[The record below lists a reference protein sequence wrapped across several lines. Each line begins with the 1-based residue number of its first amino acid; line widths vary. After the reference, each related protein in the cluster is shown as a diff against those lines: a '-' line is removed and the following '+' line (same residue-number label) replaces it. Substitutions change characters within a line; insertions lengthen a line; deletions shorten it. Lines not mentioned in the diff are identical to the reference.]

1 MIPKEGEQQKNQLI
15 RNMRLDGRVNASP
28 YGDLTRPPLSEKA
41 LNRSLVRPGSLW
53 RDITVVA
60 ETGSTNADLAAAADA
75 GAAEGAVLVAEVQ
88 LSGRGRLDRSWVA
101 PPRSGLMF
109 SVLLR
114 PVVDPQRLGWLPLLT
129 GVAVAS
135 AVRRMTARAREGDF
149 GAPTGDVAVDARLK
163 WPNDVLVG
171 ERKLAG
177 ILAERVGTPAG
188 GAVVVGVGLNVS
200 LRADEL
206 PVPTATSLTLED
218 AAFTDREPLLR
229 AILRELDLWYGAW
242 CAAGGDPDA
251 AGPATG
257 GLRQAYEELC
267 ATLGRPVRVQL
278 PAGRT
283 IDGMA
288 GGIDAAG
295 CLLVR
300 TADREQAISAGDV
313 VHVRTGG

>member
-1 MIPKEGEQQKNQLI
+1 MIPKEGEQQKNQVTS
-15 RNMRLDGRVNASP
+15 NMRLDGRVNASP
-28 YGDLTRPPLSEKA
+28 YGDLARPPLREKA
-41 LNRSLVRPGSLW
+41 LNRALVRPGSLW
-53 RDITVVA
+53 RDLTVVA
-60 ETGSTNADLAAAADA
+60 ETGSTNADLAAAAEG
-75 GAAEGAVLVAEVQ
+75 GAAEGAVL
-88 LSGRGRLDRSWVA
+88 L
-101 PPRSGLMF
+101 F

-114 PVVDPQRLGWLPLLT
+114 PEVDPQRLGWLPLLT

-149 GAPTGDVAVDARLK
+149 GAPAGDVAVDARLK

-177 ILAERVGTPAG
+177 ILAERVVTPAG

-206 PVPTATSLTLED
+206 PVPTATSLVLED

-242 CAAGGDPDA
+242 RAADGDPD

-267 ATLGRPVRVQL
+267 TTLGRPVRVQL
-278 PAGRT
+278 PAGTT
-283 IDGMA
+283 IDGVA
-288 GGIDAAG
+288 AGIDAAG

-300 TADREQAISAGDV
+300 TAGGERAVSAGDV
-313 VHVRTGG
+313 VHVRPGG